1 MAACEEI
8 GRRREPTACGW
19 GLGLPLRVVRAGP
32 VESLVRVPAK
42 EVALRLHQ
50 CSSRQPRLAQRVVV
64 REAAREGGG
73 WDARLDR
80 AHHGAPPSCLP
91 HLQLVA
97 EVLVEQDGVG
107 GGLEAAERDAYLVE
121 HGRADDAAPLPD
133 ARKLG
138 QLDLP
143 ALGVRRRLDEGEA
156 LRVGA
161 ELARI
166 ESILEVVYETAA
178 PLHQRPANHACS
190 ESAQPRHPVA
200 HERQGPASEPH
211 HRRES
216 SAGGDGGAEVQA
228 VGCALPCADE
238 GGEVARVEGGGHGG
252 GCDALLR
259 RLLHRPLARALGAT
273 AVLDHVYQVGA
284 WGERIFGSQ
293 DGGGDLDQVAR
304 KRAARPLRKHLRDLR
319 VGEAAHRAEQVVR
332 LANQLHV
339 PVLNPIVH
347 HLDVVASRA
356 RAQVAHAGPIVGARG
371 DRLERGCHVGPRI
384 GRATHH
390 QARAGARTALA
401 ARDAAAHVVDAH
413 LGHPHLPRLR
423 QLEPLVPHV
432 DHRIAPGQQPAE
444 HLERRVDG
452 FAGGHQQ
459 DHTPRR
465 DERAD
470 ECLHVGVGLK
480 REIALALRTLG
491 HLVRLLRGEVKA
503 CDPAAGVLGQ
513 VEAQRAAHHP

>member
-178 PLHQRPANHACS
+178 PLHQRPAN
-190 ESAQPRHPVA
+190 PVLF
-200 HERQGPASEPH
+200 ASLLWLFVLLVLVIVVAIPLLLLLLVTT
-211 HRRES
+211 
-216 SAGGDGGAEVQA
+216 AFIIIIIVIA
-228 VGCALPCADE
+228 VVIVIVYMRAPNPPSLGIQ
-238 GGEVARVEGGGHGG
+238 
-252 GCDALLR
+252 
-259 RLLHRPLARALGAT
+259 LHTSARAPRASHTIGEKARRVAT
-273 AVLDHVYQVGA
+273 AG
-284 WGERIFGSQ
+284 
-293 DGGGDLDQVAR
+293 R
-304 KRAARPLRKHLRDLR
+304 KCRRSAAR
-319 VGEAAHRAEQVVR
+319 
-332 LANQLHV
+332 
-339 PVLNPIVH
+339 
-347 HLDVVASRA
+347 
-356 RAQVAHAGPIVGARG
+356 
-371 DRLERGCHVGPRI
+371 C
-384 GRATHH
+384 
-390 QARAGARTALA
+390 
-401 ARDAAAHVVDAH
+401 
-413 LGHPHLPRLR
+413 
-423 QLEPLVPHV
+423 
-432 DHRIAPGQQPAE
+432 
-444 HLERRVDG
+444 
-452 FAGGHQQ
+452 
-459 DHTPRR
+459 
-465 DERAD
+465 
-470 ECLHVGVGLK
+470 
-480 REIALALRTLG
+480 LALMREE
-491 HLVRLLRGEVKA
+491 R
-503 CDPAAGVLGQ
+503 
-513 VEAQRAAHHP
+513 